1 MANIVFRIAASALYL
16 LSLTGPLALTIGV
29 ILWLRARK
37 TDKAKDYALLLTLV
51 LPWLVG
57 GCCALAL
64 AKRPAFAA
72 EPTAA
77 LAVEFVLVI
86 GLAVGLRRARR
97 SAILLGL
104 LNVFVAI
111 GVWLW
116 GSMAIQDAWL

>member
-16 LSLTGPLALTIGV
+16 LPLTGPLALTIGV
-29 ILWLRARK
+29 IAWLRARK
-37 TDKAKDYALLLTLV
+37 TDKAKAYALLLTLI
-51 LPWLVG
+51 LPWLFG
-57 GCCALAL
+57 GCCALLL

-77 LAVEFVLVI
+77 LAVEIILAI
-86 GLAVGLRRARR
+86 GLAVGLKRARR

-116 GSMAIQDAWL
+116 DAMAIQDAWL